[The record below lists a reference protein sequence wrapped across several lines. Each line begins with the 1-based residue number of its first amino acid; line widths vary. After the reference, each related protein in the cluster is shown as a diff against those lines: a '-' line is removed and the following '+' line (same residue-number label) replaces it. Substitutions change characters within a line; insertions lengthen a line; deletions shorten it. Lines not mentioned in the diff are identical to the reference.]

1 MIHSPSIYLCVNSG
15 YRDRSKWRPGFE
27 RRSTNWRAVG
37 APHSIQLRAR
47 SWVLLPALLLAVAAA
62 GCGNDSAS
70 AASESPAAPPLAPL
84 MDVAVVRAST
94 GTVESAL
101 EISGTL
107 AAKSR
112 VGIKPKLP
120 GRLERVLVDVGDR
133 VSEGQVVATI
143 DRAEVDAQVDA
154 GVASIAVAKASI
166 DAAEAGLANAV
177 TEHDRAKMLFEGGAI
192 PRQRLDA
199 ADTAH
204 RAAAAQRDLVKANLA
219 QAEASLRRTREVQ
232 RDATLRSPVSGYIVE
247 RHYDA
252 GAIPGDQPIVVVAD
266 LRQLKLEAGVSEL
279 EAGRLKNGL
288 AAMVSVQ
295 AKPGEE
301 FKGQLAAIV
310 PEVDERN
317 RHFRIELRVDN
328 RDNSLLAGM
337 YATARLVVASATNAI
352 VVPREAVM
360 SRDGKRVVLK
370 VEGEKVA
377 AVAVTEGLND
387 GRKVQIV
394 SGLTAGDQV
403 IADAR
408 RQLPADARVKAVIQ

>member
-1 MIHSPSIYLCVNSG
+1 MSP
-15 YRDRSKWRPGFE
+15 RS
-27 RRSTNWRAVG
+27 S
-37 APHSIQLRAR
+37 L
-47 SWVLLPALLLAVAAA
+47 ALLTLLVAVTAAA
-62 GCGNDSAS
+62 CSNDSAS
-70 AASESPAAPPLAPL
+70 AASAAPATPAPAPVV
-84 MDVAVVRAST
+84 DVAVVRAAT

-107 AAKSR
+107 AAKTR
-112 VGIKPKLP
+112 VGIKPKVP

-154 GVASIAVAKASI
+154 GVAAIGVAKASV
-166 DAAEAGLANAV
+166 DAAEAGLANAL

-192 PRQRLDA
+192 PRQRLES

-204 RAAAAQRDLVKANLA
+204 RAAVAQRDLAKANMA

-232 RDATLRSPVSGYIVE
+232 RDATLRSPVSGFIVE
-247 RHYDA
+247 RNYDA

-266 LRQLKLEAGVSEL
+266 VRQLKLEAGVSEL

-288 AAMVSVQ
+288 PAVIAVQ

-317 RHFRIELRVDN
+317 RHFRVEVRVDN

-337 YATARLVVASATNAI
+337 YATARLVVASAANAI

-370 VEGEKVA
+370 VDGEKVA
-377 AVAVTEGLND
+377 ATPVTEGLHD
-387 GRKVQIV
+387 GRQVQIV

-403 IADAR
+403 VADAR
-408 RQLPADARVKAVIQ
+408 RQLPADARVKAVVQ